1 MISKEQYQEANY
13 QYQRMRGLN
22 LDLALDA
29 VSNLARFKAKW
40 FNRASEEEQNE
51 IAMLLKNLI
60 VDGPMEAPR
69 LLSRYNPNTQEW
81 QLTAEQVLRL
91 RVLYKQGEL
100 HHLNKQWQAA
110 KKVLDEYEKE
120 GHRQSTVITTND
132 QPKQKS
138 LIVNLG

>member
-1 MISKEQYQEANY
+1 MISKAQYQEANY

-29 VSNLARFKAKW
+29 VSNSARFKIKW
-40 FNRASEEEQNE
+40 F
-51 IAMLLKNLI
+51 KNLL

-81 QLTAEQVLRL
+81 QLTAEQALRL
-91 RVLYKQGEL
+91 RVLYNQGEL
-100 HHLNKQWQAA
+100 QRLNQQLQAA
-110 KKVLDEYEKE
+110 KKVLDEYAKD
-120 GHRQSTVITTND
+120 GHHQSTVITNHD
-132 QPKQKS
+132 RSNQQS

>member
-1 MISKEQYQEANY
+1 MISKAQYQEANY

-29 VSNLARFKAKW
+29 VSNSARFKIKW
-40 FNRASEEEQNE
+40 FSRASEEEQNE
-51 IAMLLKNLI
+51 IAVLLKNLI

-81 QLTAEQVLRL
+81 QLTAEQALRL
-91 RVLYKQGEL
+91 RVLYNQGEL
-100 HHLNKQWQAA
+100 QRLNQQWQAA
-110 KKVLDEYEKE
+110 KKVLDEYAKD
-120 GHRQSTVITTND
+120 GHHRSTVITNHD
-132 QPKQKS
+132 RSKQQS